1 MQVRK
6 RKEELEY
13 ELDMVEKHIYRARK
27 NGMWNSIKY

>member
-13 ELDMVEKHIYRARK
+13 ELDSVEKQIYRARK
-27 NGMWNSIKY
+27 NGM